1 MFKNLGIKWKILF
14 FVVLGPLVISVILA
28 WQRLD
33 DIRTGAEEAMI
44 SKSVGILLMAEATRD
59 RMASKLKKGVI
70 KPLAELDSSRILE
83 AVPVVTALQVANDK
97 AREAGYVFRSPKI
110 SPRNPENAPTELERK
125 VLEELESKNLKEKI
139 IIEKDQI
146 RYFRPVYLTEDCLFC
161 HGDPKGEKD
170 MTGGIKEGWKTG
182 EMHGAFEI
190 IASLAEANKAV
201 SRARL
206 VVIAWVVGILAVII
220 AISWY
225 FLQKNIVT
233 PLTNANSFMDKV
245 AHGDL
250 TGTITAASH
259 DEIGQMVENLGQMS
273 RHLNDV
279 IKEIARSSATLSDSS
294 SQLGSIAD
302 EFSAQS
308 EETAGRTHSV
318 AAAAEEMSVNMSTV
332 AAATEEAS
340 TNITLMAHSTGE
352 MTSNLAEIV
361 KSTEKAQ
368 HITGNAVTEAES
380 VSAKVDELGAAA
392 VEIGKVTEAIALI
405 SEQTNLLA
413 LNATIEAARAGE
425 AGKGFAVVANE
436 IKELAKQTTT
446 ATGEI
451 DARVQSIQDSTGDT
465 VKKIQQITHI
475 IREVNAIV
483 MSIVTAVDGQSATT
497 MEISESIN
505 QASIGIREVTENI
518 AQVSVVS
525 GDVARDIAGVN
536 QASAAISSESG
547 NVKTR
552 ADELNVLA
560 GQLREL
566 VGRFKV

>member
-33 DIRTGAEEAMI
+33 DIRTGAEEALI
-44 SKSVGILLMAEATRD
+44 SKSAGILLMAEATRD

-110 SPRNPENAPTELERK
+110 SPRNPENAPTELEKK
-125 VLEELESKNLKEKI
+125 VLEELESKNIKEKI
-139 IIEKDQI
+139 IIEKEQI

-170 MTGGIKEGWKTG
+170 VTGGIKEGWKIG
-182 EMHGAFEI
+182 EIHGAFEI

-206 VVIAWVVGILAVII
+206 VVIAWVVGILAIII

-225 FLQKNIVT
+225 FLQKNIVK
-233 PLTNANSFMDKV
+233 PLASANSFMDKV

-273 RHLNDV
+273 RQLNDV
-279 IKEIARSSATLSDSS
+279 IKEIALSSSTLSESS

-308 EETAGRTHSV
+308 EEMAGRTHSV

-352 MTSNLAEIV
+352 MTSNLAGIV

-380 VSAKVDELGAAA
+380 LSARVDELGAAA

-451 DARVQSIQDSTGDT
+451 DARVQSIQDSTGET
-465 VKKIQQITHI
+465 VKQIQQITHI

-483 MSIVTAVDGQSATT
+483 MSIVTAVEGQSATT

-525 GDVARDIAGVN
+525 RDVARDIAGVN
-536 QASAAISSESG
+536 QASAAISSGSG
-547 NVKTR
+547 NVKAR
-552 ADELNVLA
+552 AAELNVLA

>member
-465 VKKIQQITHI
+465 VKQIQQITHI